1 MKKNI
6 YRTATF
12 MSVVALL
19 SLASC
24 QKEDNAKVLFT
35 GSIEKAA
42 VNGKTSIQIDNATNE
57 GKVIWESGD
66 QVAIYDQGVSY
77 TLEAVPTGDNTT
89 ADFTGDATPA
99 GGPYC
104 AIYPADIATGST
116 SITLPAEQTCSNGT
130 HFTAPMYAY
139 STTSNLVFK
148 NLCGV
153 LQLNLPA
160 VNKTISSIELT
171 TPNNNICGDFAID
184 YNGGNPQLS
193 CTANGGHTLTL
204 NCGEQGI
211 DCSTGLTFYIY
222 LPAGDYNNMTFD
234 IEATDHSYCLKHFE
248 DATNPITIARNTY
261 YPTSLSNLS
270 FIAPAQL
277 VDGEAFSSVMMS
289 HHGLRNLVFEYKSTR
304 PASPNGLLST
314 TSSPTP
320 IYYTIEGTTMIV
332 YTPAAQMYANPDC
345 AYMFFETFG
354 GYVEQID
361 FGTGF
366 NTANVTSMS
375 NMFGGCA
382 NLTSL
387 DISGFNTANVAN
399 MSYMFSS
406 CQNLG
411 SLNLSNLNLQS
422 VTTMAGMFSHCGV
435 QTLNLSGATTSSAL
449 NNATSMFSYCEN
461 LSGTLDISGIELS
474 TIINWWNKADIF
486 GNTATNGS
494 LTVLCTQ
501 NTYNA
506 LNDEGSSHY
515 GLAGNN
521 HITLQVVE

>member
-1 MKKNI
+1 MKKYF

-12 MSVVALL
+12 MSIVALF

-24 QKEDNAKVLFT
+24 QKEEGGKVLFT
-35 GSIEKAA
+35 GSIEKTT
-42 VNGKTSIQIDNATNE
+42 VDSKTSIQIDNATNE
-57 GKVIWESGD
+57 GKVVWESGD

-77 TLEAVPTGDNTT
+77 ALQAVPTGDNTT
-89 ADFTGDATPA
+89 ADFTGDATPS
-99 GGPYC
+99 GGPYY
-104 AIYPADIATGST
+104 AIYPADIASGSE

-160 VNKTISSIELT
+160 VNKTIARIELT
-171 TPNNNICGDFAID
+171 TPNNNICGDFAVN
-184 YNGGNPQLS
+184 YNNGDPQLN
-193 CTANGGHTLTL
+193 CIANGGHKLTL
-204 NCGEQGI
+204 NCGEQGM
-211 DCSTGLTFYIY
+211 DCSQGLTFYIY
-222 LPAGDYNNMTFD
+222 LPAGDYTNMTFA
-234 IEATDHSYCLKHFE
+234 IEATDHSNCLKHFE
-248 DATNPITIARNTY
+248 DAANPITIVRNTY

-270 FIAPAQL
+270 FLAPAQL
-277 VDGEAFSSVMMS
+277 IDGEAFSSVMMN
-289 HHGLRNLVFEYKSTR
+289 HHNLRNMVFEYNSTR
-304 PASPNGLLST
+304 PASTNGLLST
-314 TSSPTP
+314 SNSTP
-320 IYYTIEGTTMIV
+320 IYYTIENTTMIV

-345 AYMFFETFG
+345 AFMFFETFG
-354 GYVEQID
+354 GNVEQID

-366 NTANVTSMS
+366 NTANVTTMS
-375 NMFGGCA
+375 NMFGGCT

-387 DISGFNTANVAN
+387 DISSFNTANVTD
-399 MSYMFSS
+399 MSYMFSY

-411 SLNLSNLNLQS
+411 NLNLSNLNLQS
-422 VTTMAGMFSHCGV
+422 VTTTAGMFSRCGV

-449 NNATSMFSYCEN
+449 NDATSMFSYCEN
-461 LSGTLDISGIELS
+461 LSGTLDLSGIELS
-474 TIINWWNKADIF
+474 TIIDWWDKFDIF
-486 GNTATNGS
+486 GNTATNAS

-506 LNDEGSSHY
+506 LNDGHSSDY